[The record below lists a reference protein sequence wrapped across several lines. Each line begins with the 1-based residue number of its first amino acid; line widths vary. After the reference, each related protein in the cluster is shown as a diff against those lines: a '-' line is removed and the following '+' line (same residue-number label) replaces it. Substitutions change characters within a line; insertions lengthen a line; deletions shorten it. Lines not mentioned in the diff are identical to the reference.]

1 MKGEAK
7 NERKGSGGLPKNG
20 KPKDSFRRASKK
32 RKTKDSRLSRLPC
45 SEERKKPR
53 FVNGLLTFGKRE
65 TKIRLTVRESRF
77 VNLGSVGFQRSK
89 KPRFISFGELLKN
102 EKELKFELWGFLSLF
117 PSHLPSPLSFFPA
130 IPLSLTFHLGIE
142 INSFA
147 LPESN
152 CFGFLILDNRID

>member
-1 MKGEAK
+1 MKGK
-7 NERKGSGGLPKNG
+7 NERENERVKRKGKTKGKNEKDWMGFHIPKNR
-20 KPKDSFRRASKK
+20 KIPKIRSD
-32 RKTKDSRLSRLPC
+32 
-45 SEERKKPR
+45 
-53 FVNGLLTFGKRE
+53 GLLTFGKRE

-77 VNLGSVGFQRSK
+77 VSLGSVGFQRSK